1 MESDLIPLS
10 NLNIMFKYAFL
21 CRNVQM
27 FNFKLSLTP
36 FKVNWAAMKK
46 TKEIVFHR
54 PNPRMVLDGPTSPLP
69 EIENVNEIKLL
80 GVTFCDAL
88 NFDSNVNFILK
99 LSSQR
104 SYLVKKLRDH
114 GISL

>member
-1 MESDLIPLS
+1 MITSFLSGRSHITKTIRGQSRPLPINLSIVQGSGIGPTLYITMESDLIPLS

-54 PNPRMVLDGPTSPLP
+54 P
-69 EIENVNEIKLL
+69 
-80 GVTFCDAL
+80 
-88 NFDSNVNFILK
+88 ILH
-99 LSSQR
+99 QW
-104 SYLVKKLRDH
+104 
-114 GISL
+114 SLT